1 MVIAIAVAL
10 ALASTACAFDG
21 GADPGDDSGEDAD
34 PGDDSSI
41 GDADN
46 DGVPDTTD
54 NCVDLAN
61 ADQGDEDRDD
71 VGDVCDLC
79 PTIEAPHGDADGDG
93 VGDPCDPNPGT
104 AGDSLVLFDGF
115 HGGALA
121 PEWTRFDE
129 AGGGNPS
136 WTVNA
141 DALIAEAG
149 EGGTVMLRQVGNPG
163 DRLQVDVAAIVDTI
177 GPGSQR
183 SFGVI
188 SDGGDDPLEY
198 DFCAASFTNSR
209 AELWRYEGGNF
220 TFLDDDVITA
230 GVGAYQLRA
239 RTTSGIMC
247 TVNNRELFPTAGT
260 GIGDHVGFRV
270 RGAKVRISYI
280 AVYRSP

>member
-61 ADQGDEDRDD
+61 SDQGDEDRDD

-121 PEWTRFDE
+121 PE
-129 AGGGNPS
+129 
-136 WTVNA
+136 
-141 DALIAEAG
+141 
-149 EGGTVMLRQVGNPG
+149 
-163 DRLQVDVAAIVDTI
+163 
-177 GPGSQR
+177 
-183 SFGVI
+183 
-188 SDGGDDPLEY
+188 
-198 DFCAASFTNSR
+198 
-209 AELWRYEGGNF
+209 
-220 TFLDDDVITA
+220 
-230 GVGAYQLRA
+230 
-239 RTTSGIMC
+239 
-247 TVNNRELFPTAGT
+247 
-260 GIGDHVGFRV
+260 
-270 RGAKVRISYI
+270 
-280 AVYRSP
+280 